1 MMDQFIPLV
10 LSALGGTMIGAML
23 ARLFGGGGT
32 GGVLG
37 GLLGGVAA
45 HYGAAQLALG
55 DALLGSTPW
64 MVHLQNFLEGGIGGG
79 LLGLAFGLVVKP
91 KA

>member
-1 MMDQFIPLV
+1 MDQFIPLV
-10 LSALGGTMIGAML
+10 ISALGGTMIGPIV

-37 GLLGGVAA
+37 GMLGGVAA
-45 HYGAAQLALG
+45 HYGAAQFGLAETLLG
-55 DALLGSTPW
+55 DTAL
-64 MVHLQNFLEGGIGGG
+64 MAHLQNFLQGGVGGG
-79 LLGLAFGLVVKP
+79 VLGLVLGLVMKP

>member
-1 MMDQFIPLV
+1 MEQFIPLV
-10 LSALGGTMIGAML
+10 MSALGGTMIGPIL
-23 ARLFGGGGT
+23 ARLSGGGGT

-45 HYGAAQLALG
+45 HFGAAQLGLG
-55 DALLGSTPW
+55 ETLLGAAPL
-64 MVHLQNFLEGGIGGG
+64 MAHLQNFLEGGLGGG
-79 LLGLAFGLVVKP
+79 VLGLVLGLIMKP

>member
-1 MMDQFIPLV
+1 MDQFIPLV
-10 LSALGGTMIGAML
+10 ISALGGTMIGPIL
-23 ARLFGGGGT
+23 TRLMGGGGT

-45 HYGAAQLALG
+45 HFGAAQLGLG
-55 DALLGSTPW
+55 DALLGATPL
-64 MVHLQNFLEGGIGGG
+64 MAHLQNFLEGGIGGG
-79 LLGLAFGLVVKP
+79 VLGLALGLVMKP